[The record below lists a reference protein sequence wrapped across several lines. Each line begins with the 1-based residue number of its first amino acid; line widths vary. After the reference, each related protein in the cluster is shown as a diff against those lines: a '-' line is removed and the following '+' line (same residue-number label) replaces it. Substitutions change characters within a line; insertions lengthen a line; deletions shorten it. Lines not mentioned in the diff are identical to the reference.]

1 MNINGL
7 DSFIQQTFNR
17 AKENTNQRSQ
27 SDIAASIGNAKSQQA
42 QKAQLAQQIQQTL
55 QRRQNSNFPVTTQS
69 VTPEKDSNSTF
80 SIYV

>member
-7 DSFIQQTFNR
+7 ESFIQQTISR
-17 AKENTNQRSQ
+17 SKDSTNQRSQ
-27 SDIAASIGNAKSQQA
+27 SDIAASIGNARSQQA

-55 QRRQNSNFPVTTQS
+55 QRRQNTDFSKTTQS
-69 VTPEKDSNSTF
+69 VKPENDRYSTF

>member
-17 AKENTNQRSQ
+17 AKDNTNQRSQ
-27 SDIAASIGNAKSQQA
+27 NDIAASIGNAKAQQI
-42 QKAQLAQQIQQTL
+42 QKAQLAQQIHQTL
-55 QRRQNSNFPVTTQS
+55 QRRQNSNFPITTQS
-69 VTPEKDSNSTF
+69 VKPEKDSNSTF